1 MKIELQ
7 EGNHMLTVRLY
18 GELDYHTVGKVREV
32 IDKAIAQAVGKT
44 LLLNLAGVPFMDSS
58 GLGLIL
64 GRYRRFCEQPG
75 QLILTAPASQVR
87 RLLELSGVDRI
98 IPIYNTEEE
107 AYQLREEV
115 E

>member
-1 MKIELQ
+1 
-7 EGNHMLTVRLY
+7 
-18 GELDYHTVGKVREV
+18 
-32 IDKAIAQAVGKT
+32 
-44 LLLNLAGVPFMDSS
+44 MDSS

-75 QLILTAPASQVR
+75 QFILTTPASQVR

-107 AYQLREEV
+107 AYQLREELNRNGYYKSDEARV
-115 E
+115 PSPI